1 MERNRLQ
8 NEAKDDERARLGQL
22 EKVNSYARWEND
34 TDARL
39 VNARQEA
46 TMFDF
51 QAGQD
56 AELNS
61 RRNELANLYD
71 RELKSWKMLLSQQ
84 KETPQDVKARIKSKA
99 MALKKKRESEQ
110 AEYVHHQRMRQWR
123 DGCDDLRQLD
133 SQATLND
140 VASRRAEQLEE
151 KARQQHQE
159 LEDEDQWSNA
169 WEVDRL
175 RKEARERKDLANQ
188 HKRDKD
194 QLRDLNLQ
202 VQQNAA
208 TKRLQADQTY
218 DESQAQKQQW
228 DVEDQKQKE
237 YERACGAANYKRG
250 QDVLAYNNQRQEL
263 RLQASKQEMENEL
276 TLLQVA
282 LEKEARELEAEEEKK
297 RQEKA
302 ASAIYQKH
310 LQAQMVKE
318 KADDS
323 LLEELRRQD
332 EAKAADKR
340 DSQKRREDSARAEL
354 ATQVQLGREQ
364 QKQEKMKKVM
374 DDKDAEA
381 QYAREQSVMNT
392 KLDNLEL
399 EKRAM
404 QAETKRMNQHKVRL
418 QISAKEQ
425 MRQQRLQDE
434 YIANRTNQYTE
445 RQFNAHLMQLAG
457 QARAGGGY

>member
-1 MERNRLQ
+1 MPGVNHLRNMERNRLQ

-202 VQQNAA
+202 VQQNAG

-218 DESQAQKQQW
+218 D
-228 DVEDQKQKE
+228 
-237 YERACGAANYKRG
+237 
-250 QDVLAYNNQRQEL
+250 
-263 RLQASKQEMENEL
+263 
-276 TLLQVA
+276 
-282 LEKEARELEAEEEKK
+282 
-297 RQEKA
+297 
-302 ASAIYQKH
+302 
-310 LQAQMVKE
+310 
-318 KADDS
+318 
-323 LLEELRRQD
+323 
-332 EAKAADKR
+332 
-340 DSQKRREDSARAEL
+340 
-354 ATQVQLGREQ
+354 
-364 QKQEKMKKVM
+364 
-374 DDKDAEA
+374 
-381 QYAREQSVMNT
+381 
-392 KLDNLEL
+392 
-399 EKRAM
+399 
-404 QAETKRMNQHKVRL
+404 
-418 QISAKEQ
+418 
-425 MRQQRLQDE
+425 
-434 YIANRTNQYTE
+434 
-445 RQFNAHLMQLAG
+445 
-457 QARAGGGY
+457 

>member
-1 MERNRLQ
+1 M
-8 NEAKDDERARLGQL
+8 
-22 EKVNSYARWEND
+22 
-34 TDARL
+34 
-39 VNARQEA
+39 
-46 TMFDF
+46 
-51 QAGQD
+51 
-56 AELNS
+56 
-61 RRNELANLYD
+61 
-71 RELKSWKMLLSQQ
+71 
-84 KETPQDVKARIKSKA
+84 
-99 MALKKKRESEQ
+99 
-110 AEYVHHQRMRQWR
+110 
-123 DGCDDLRQLD
+123 
-133 SQATLND
+133 
-140 VASRRAEQLEE
+140 
-151 KARQQHQE
+151 
-159 LEDEDQWSNA
+159 
-169 WEVDRL
+169 
-175 RKEARERKDLANQ
+175 
-188 HKRDKD
+188 
-194 QLRDLNLQ
+194 
-202 VQQNAA
+202 
-208 TKRLQADQTY
+208 
-218 DESQAQKQQW
+218 
-228 DVEDQKQKE
+228 
-237 YERACGAANYKRG
+237 
-250 QDVLAYNNQRQEL
+250 
-263 RLQASKQEMENEL
+263 QASKQEMENEL

-404 QAETKRMNQHKVRL
+404 QAETKRMNQNKVRL